1 MQFSP
6 LIFDHVGFAWPDGRR
21 ILEDIT
27 FTLGPGL
34 TVLTGP
40 NGLGKSIILS
50 LAAGLLAPQGGHLS
64 APATAHLPQRLE
76 TRPGQR
82 VGDLLGLGEKLD
94 ALRRVLGGTTETLA
108 ADLELIGD
116 DWDVEERAAAQL
128 TALGLAGAGEAQFLD
143 RSVLSLSGGEAT
155 QVALAGLMLGD
166 APLLVLD
173 EPTNNL
179 DGPARE
185 RLLEALGARPGMVL
199 AASHDRGLLEQ
210 ADAVLELAPR
220 RIRSGVADGAVL
232 TVHGSW
238 DDRERSVAATRRA
251 AESRVSAARTA
262 LAGEQRTRAE
272 AQTRTDRR
280 AAQGR
285 KSGGSMPRILANARA
300 ARAEETAGATRSR
313 HAQATAEAQRELDA
327 ALDAAATEQR
337 LRLDLPETLVPGGRT
352 VATLRAPGPG
362 TLRDGGEDRI
372 GGEAGGEE
380 HGAEVS
386 IVGAERIAL
395 AGANGTGKTTLL
407 DALAGAARVPVGY
420 LRQRLSSGQV
430 AGGSHATELHAPEP
444 GTAPPAPGEQGVSV
458 LEALRQAAPG
468 RTPEQIRTHLA
479 RFLFRGARADA
490 PLATLSGGER
500 FRVELAAVLVADPA
514 PQLLLLDEPTN
525 HLDAQTVDQ
534 LVDALEAY
542 HGALVVVSHDAHFL
556 QRLDLTRHW
565 ELVPPR

>member
-1 MQFSP
+1 MQSSP

-21 ILEDIT
+21 ILQDIT

-40 NGLGKSIILS
+40 NGLGKSVILS

-64 APATAHLPQRLE
+64 APAAAHLPQRLE

-82 VGDLLGLGEKLD
+82 VGDLLGLGGKLG
-94 ALRRVLGGTTETLA
+94 ALRRVLGGVTDTLA

-116 DWDVEERAAAQL
+116 DWDVEERAAVQL
-128 TALGLAGAGEAQFLD
+128 TALGLAGAGEAEFLD
-143 RSVLSLSGGEAT
+143 RPVLSLSGGEAT

-179 DGPARE
+179 DAPARE

-199 AASHDRGLLEQ
+199 AASHDSGLLGR
-210 ADAVLELAPR
+210 ADAILELTPR
-220 RIRSGVADGAVL
+220 RIRSGMADGAVL
-232 TVHGSW
+232 AVHGSW
-238 DDRERSVAATRRA
+238 DDRERAVAAARRTA
-251 AESRVSAARTA
+251 QSRVSAARTA
-262 LAGEQRTRAE
+262 LADEQRTRAE
-272 AQTRTDRR
+272 AQTRIDRR

-285 KSGGSMPRILANARA
+285 KSGGSMPKILANARA
-300 ARAEETAGATRSR
+300 ARAEGTAGATRSR
-313 HAQATAEAQRELDA
+313 HAEATAEAQRELDV

-352 VATLRAPGPG
+352 VAVLPAPGPG
-362 TLRDGGEDRI
+362 VLVADGEGQGDGGDHDQ
-372 GGEAGGEE
+372 GEE
-380 HGAEVS
+380 RSAEVS
-386 IVGAERIAL
+386 IVGADRIAL
-395 AGANGTGKTTLL
+395 TGANGTGKTTLL

-420 LRQRLSSGQV
+420 LRQRLPAGHVV
-430 AGGSHATELHAPEP
+430 AGAT
-444 GTAPPAPGEQGVSV
+444 GTQPAVVPSTDGQQGLSV
-458 LEALRQAAPG
+458 LEALRRAAPT

-479 RFLFRGARADA
+479 RFLFRGARAEA
-490 PLATLSGGER
+490 QLATLSGGER
-500 FRVELAAVLVADPA
+500 FRAELAAVLVADPA

-534 LVDALEAY
+534 LIDALEAY
-542 HGALVVVSHDAHFL
+542 RGALVVVSHDASFL
-556 QRLDLTRHW
+556 QRLALTRRW
-565 ELVPPR
+565 ELTRP